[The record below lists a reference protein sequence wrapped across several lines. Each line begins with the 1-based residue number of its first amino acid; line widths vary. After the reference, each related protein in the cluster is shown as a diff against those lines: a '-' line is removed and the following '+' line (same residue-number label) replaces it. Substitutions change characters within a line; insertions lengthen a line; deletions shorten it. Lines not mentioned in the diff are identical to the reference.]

1 MRGHP
6 KEETMSTRKRNHTIG
21 TGRKTTRRAEPQSQL
36 EVRSGS
42 QPGASRAAKPVDRE
56 LDTGIDAILRM
67 RVGCWRPPIY
77 VRDVPAR

>member
-21 TGRKTTRRAEPQSQL
+21 NGRKTTGRAEPQNQL
-36 EVRSGS
+36 EVRSGL
-42 QPGASRAAKPVDRE
+42 QPGASRAAKPVERE
-56 LDTGIDAILRM
+56 LETGIAAILNM

-77 VRDVPAR
+77 VKDDPAR